1 MNRAELIQ
9 KVCDAYDAAG
19 YHRPLD
25 PHSMADFAV
34 RTAFSE
40 IMKAL
45 RDGDRVTIHDFGRW
59 ELRRTKGRRGYL
71 PNTGHVSFPAR
82 AVIKFTAARSNPLE
96 RIRNDPFVPPAEFGS
111 TKQLLEWLAT
121 VASSIDDWDAFIR
134 AKTAWKATLAAR
146 SKLLSLAQQQAAETL
161 IATELARF
169 VERWKERLHSDPDY
183 SNWVR
188 GKAK

>member
-1 MNRAELIQ
+1 MNRSELIQ
-9 KVCDAYDAAG
+9 KVCDTYDAAG

-25 PHSMADFAV
+25 PYSMADFAV

-59 ELRRTKGRRGYL
+59 ELRRTKERRRYL
-71 PNTGHVSFPAR
+71 PNTGAVSFPAR
-82 AVIKFTAARSNPLE
+82 VAIKFTAARSNPLE
-96 RIRNDPFVPPAEFGS
+96 RIRNDPFVQPAEFDNAE
-111 TKQLLEWLAT
+111 QLLEWLAT
-121 VASSIDDWDAFIR
+121 VAASIDDWDAFIR
-134 AKTAWKATLAAR
+134 AKTAWNATLSAR

-169 VERWKERLHSDPDY
+169 AERWQKRLHSDPHY
-183 SNWVR
+183 WNWVR
-188 GKAK
+188 GKSK